1 MWWKRTEKN
10 SAEQAAK
17 EQANADNLAMLSAI
31 SNSQAMIQFS
41 PDGTILSANE
51 NFLNAMHYDL
61 NEIKGKHHRV
71 FCTSD
76 FAKSPEYSSFWE
88 KLSQGIPFSSSIQR
102 VNKKGELVW
111 LEASYCPV
119 KDESGS
125 VYKVVKLASDIT
137 SLMNEKSDM
146 QGKLEALGRSM
157 ATIEFNADGSIITA
171 NDNFC
176 AASGYSL
183 NEIVGAH
190 HSMFCPSHIT
200 NNNEYNAFWQA
211 LNRGEYQHGTFE
223 RQKKNGEPLWLEAS
237 YNPIYDINGNLVK
250 IMKIASDITQV
261 VLSREQTVNTALAAS
276 KETDD
281 IANEGNIELKKAI
294 SSMEVMQSELSESAG
309 NVSQLSAQSQE
320 ISNIVH
326 TIHEIA
332 DQTNLLALNA
342 AIEAARAGDQGRG
355 FAVVADEV
363 RQLASRTSASTS
375 EIEKMVEEN
384 QKLTSAAVAEIA
396 AIQNRTENGLELI
409 KRSGDFIN
417 QINERTNE
425 MVDIVSQIS
434 K

>member
-1 MWWKRTEKN
+1 M
-10 SAEQAAK
+10 
-17 EQANADNLAMLSAI
+17 
-31 SNSQAMIQFS
+31 
-41 PDGTILSANE
+41 
-51 NFLNAMHYDL
+51 
-61 NEIKGKHHRV
+61 
-71 FCTSD
+71 
-76 FAKSPEYSSFWE
+76 
-88 KLSQGIPFSSSIQR
+88 
-102 VNKKGELVW
+102 
-111 LEASYCPV
+111 
-119 KDESGS
+119 
-125 VYKVVKLASDIT
+125 
-137 SLMNEKSDM
+137 
-146 QGKLEALGRSM
+146 
-157 ATIEFNADGSIITA
+157 
-171 NDNFC
+171 
-176 AASGYSL
+176 
-183 NEIVGAH
+183 
-190 HSMFCPSHIT
+190 
-200 NNNEYNAFWQA
+200 
-211 LNRGEYQHGTFE
+211 
-223 RQKKNGEPLWLEAS
+223 
-237 YNPIYDINGNLVK
+237 
-250 IMKIASDITQV
+250 
-261 VLSREQTVNTALAAS
+261 NTALAAS